1 MDYVDEPQ
9 AEADAENG
17 ITNDELEH
25 ILSGEI
31 EDAIDY
37 IDNTISPDRAR
48 AESYYLGDHFGNEED
63 GRSTAISM
71 DVRDTVQAMLPS
83 LMRIF
88 YGGEKVVEFAPQEQS
103 DVAIAKQAN
112 DYINYVCMTDN
123 TDFFNTLYA
132 TFKDALVKKCGFIKY
147 YWDDAED
154 VHTYTLTGL
163 DDDALAV
170 LSSDNDVEIQM
181 EPMTAENPH
190 VKMDP
195 QTGQP
200 IASHT
205 VKVTRRTPKGR
216 VKIEAVPPEEILVSR
231 NARSLNDS
239 DLIAHRRYLTLSEL
253 VEMGYDYN
261 EIEEHATSED
271 SFEFNVEATTRNPL
285 LQQTSISKD
294 DPTMRRAL
302 YVESYFYADVDGDN
316 VAELRRICTIGDAY
330 KIYRN
335 EPCETIPICCFQPD
349 PEPHTFF
356 GLSVADV
363 VMDVQKIKSSVL
375 RSSLD
380 SLALSTHPRVGVV
393 EGQASLDDVLN
404 TEVGGVIRMRQP
416 GAVIPFTMPFVGK
429 DCFPMLDYYD
439 QIRENRT
446 GVSKAAE
453 GLDPGALQSSTK
465 QAVNQT
471 IQAAHQRIEM
481 IARMFAETGM
491 KDLYRGVL
499 RLVVQH
505 QDRERMI
512 RLRNDFVPMDPRFWN
527 VNMDV
532 VVTAGLG
539 KGSEEERASIL
550 AQIAGKQEQILQ
562 TLGPENP
569 LVNMQQYYNT
579 LSRMTELSGLK
590 DVNSYWSDPAQ
601 YQPPE
606 PTEPEPDV
614 NEQLIQVQMQSIQA
628 DIQKK
633 AAELELEREKMM
645 RNDDRM
651 RDKDEADQIL
661 KAAEIAARYGAQVDT
676 AEIRALGDRDRE
688 VIRNRPQPGPM
699 GVVNG

>member
-1 MDYVDEPQ
+1 MEYVDDPQ
-9 AEADAENG
+9 TEDEAQVG
-17 ITNDELEH
+17 MTNDELEN
-25 ILSGEI
+25 ILAAEI

-37 IDNTISPDRAR
+37 IDNTISPQRAK
-48 AESYYLGDHFGNEED
+48 AEAYYLGDDFGNEEE

-71 DVRDTVQAMLPS
+71 DVRDCVQTMLPS

-88 YGGEKVVEFAPQEQS
+88 YGGEKVVEFAPMEQN

-112 DYINYVCMTDN
+112 DYINHICMVDN
-123 TDFFNTLYA
+123 PDFFNTLYSV
-132 TFKDALVKKCGFIKY
+132 FKDALVKKCGFLKY
-147 YWDDAED
+147 YWDDNEE
-154 VHTYTLTGL
+154 VHTYTLTDL
-163 DDDALAV
+163 DDNALAV
-170 LSSDNDVEIQM
+170 LSSDNDVEFIMQKS
-181 EPMTAENPH
+181 EASSKN
-190 VKMDP
+190 VDP

-200 IASHT
+200 ITLHT

-216 VKIEAVPPEEILVSR
+216 VKIESVPPEEILVSR
-231 NARSLNDS
+231 NAKSLTDS

-253 VEMGYDYN
+253 VEMGYDYD
-261 EIEEHATSED
+261 EIEKHATAED
-271 SFEFNVEATTRNPL
+271 TFEFNVETTTRNPL
-285 LQQTSISKD
+285 LQQTSSDHD

-302 YVESYFYADVDGDN
+302 YVESYIHADVDGDN
-316 VAELRRICTIGDAY
+316 VAELRRVCSIGDSY
-330 KIYRN
+330 EIYRN
-335 EPCETIPICCFQPD
+335 EPCEYIPFCCFQPD

-356 GLSVADV
+356 GLSIADV

-404 TEVGGVIRMRQP
+404 TEVGGIIRMRQP
-416 GAVIPFTMPFVGK
+416 GAVVPFNMPFVGK
-429 DCFPMLDYYD
+429 ECFPMLDYYD

-453 GLDPGALQSSTK
+453 GLDPSALQSSTK

-471 IQAAHQRIEM
+471 IQAAHQRIEL
-481 IARMFAETGM
+481 IARLFAETGM
-491 KDLYRGVL
+491 KDLYRGIL
-499 RLVVQH
+499 KLITQY

-512 RLRNDFVPMDPRFWN
+512 RLRNEFVPMDPRVWN
-527 VNMDV
+527 ANMDV
-532 VVTAGLG
+532 VVTVALG
-539 KGSEEERASIL
+539 KGTEEERAAVL

-562 TLGPENP
+562 TLGPDNP
-569 LVNMQQYYNT
+569 LVNIQQYYNT
-579 LSRMTELSGLK
+579 LSRMTELSGMK
-590 DVNSYWSDPAQ
+590 DVNAYWSDPAQ
-601 YQPPE
+601 YQPPPE
-606 PTEPEPDV
+606 QPPEPDI

-651 RDKDEADQIL
+651 RDKDEAEQIL

-688 VIRNRPQPGPM
+688 VIRNRNNI
-699 GVVNG
+699 GVVNGQ

>member
-1 MDYVDEPQ
+1 MEYVEDPQTEDEAQ
-9 AEADAENG
+9 VG
-17 ITNDELEH
+17 MTNDELEN
-25 ILSGEI
+25 ILAAEI

-37 IDNTISPDRAR
+37 IDNTISPQRAK
-48 AESYYLGDHFGNEED
+48 AEAYYLGDDFGNEEE

-71 DVRDTVQAMLPS
+71 DVRDTVQTMLPS

-88 YGGEKVVEFAPQEQS
+88 YGGEKVVEFAPMEQN

-112 DYINYVCMTDN
+112 DYINHICMVDN
-123 TDFFNTLYA
+123 PDFFNTLYSV
-132 TFKDALVKKCGFIKY
+132 FKDALVKKCGFLKY
-147 YWDDAED
+147 YWDDNEE
-154 VHTYTLTGL
+154 VHTYTLSNL
-163 DDDALAV
+163 DDNSLAV
-170 LSSDNDVEIQM
+170 LNSDQEVEIIMLETIQSSDNINPETN
-181 EPMTAENPH
+181 EPVNIH
-190 VKMDP
+190 N
-195 QTGQP
+195 
-200 IASHT
+200 

-216 VKIEAVPPEEILVSR
+216 VKIESVPPEEILVSR
-231 NARSLNDS
+231 NAKSLTDS

-253 VEMGYDYN
+253 VEMGYDYD
-261 EIEEHATSED
+261 EIEQYATAED
-271 SFEFNVEATTRNPL
+271 TFEFNVETTTRNPL
-285 LQQTSISKD
+285 LQQTSSDHD

-302 YVESYFYADVDGDN
+302 YVESYIHADVDGDN
-316 VAELRRICTIGDAY
+316 VAELRRVCSIGDSY

-335 EPCETIPICCFQPD
+335 EPCEYIPFCCFQPD

-356 GLSVADV
+356 GLSIADV

-404 TEVGGVIRMRQP
+404 TEVGGIIRMRQP
-416 GAVIPFTMPFVGK
+416 GAVVPFNMPFVGK
-429 DCFPMLDYYD
+429 ECFPMLDYYD

-453 GLDPGALQSSTK
+453 GLDPSALQSSTK

-471 IQAAHQRIEM
+471 IQAAHQRIEL
-481 IARMFAETGM
+481 IARLFAETGM
-491 KDLYRGVL
+491 KDLYRGIL
-499 RLVVQH
+499 KLITQY

-512 RLRNDFVPMDPRFWN
+512 RLRNEFVPMDPRVWN
-527 VNMDV
+527 ANMDV
-532 VVTAGLG
+532 VVTVALG
-539 KGSEEERASIL
+539 KGTEEERAAVL

-562 TLGPENP
+562 TLGPDNP
-569 LVNMQQYYNT
+569 LVNIQQYYNT
-579 LSRMTELSGLK
+579 LSRMTELSGMK
-590 DVNSYWSDPAQ
+590 DVNAYWSDPAQ
-601 YQPPE
+601 YQPQQAEQP
-606 PTEPEPDV
+606 PEPDI

-651 RDKDEADQIL
+651 RDKDEAEQIL

-688 VIRNRPQPGPM
+688 VIRNRNNL
-699 GVVNG
+699 GVVNGQ